1 MHHDI
6 FDRRRQALENEFFEH
21 RENELIAK
29 LRQALAAKRTREE
42 LKQISG
48 INDDAVIDTLMELHL
63 NGDTFAAFGLYP
75 LVEVAWADGRVDE
88 EEKAAFLR
96 AAAEHGLTPDT
107 PGHDALRAFIKE
119 TPRADARKAWF
130 AWAEAVNQKLTPL
143 ERRKVREG
151 LVRRARAVAEARGGF
166 LGLTN
171 PVSANEAHVI
181 ARIEEA
187 FAD

>member
-1 MHHDI
+1 MSKDA
-6 FDRRRQALENEFFEH
+6 FELRRKGFEEEFFQK
-21 RENELIAK
+21 REQELVTR
-29 LRQALAAKRTREE
+29 LRQTLAVEPSREA

-48 INDDAVIDTLMELHL
+48 ISDEAVIDTLMAMHV

-88 EEKAAFLR
+88 REREAFFR
-96 AAAEHGLTPDT
+96 AAAEHGLEPGT
-107 PGHDALRAFIKE
+107 PGHDALRTFLTE
-119 TPRADARKAWF
+119 TPHSEARKAWF
-130 AWAEAVNQKLTPL
+130 AWAREVSGKLTAH

-151 LVRRARAVAEARGGF
+151 LVMRARAVAEASGSF

-171 PVSANEAHVI
+171 PVSENEAKVI